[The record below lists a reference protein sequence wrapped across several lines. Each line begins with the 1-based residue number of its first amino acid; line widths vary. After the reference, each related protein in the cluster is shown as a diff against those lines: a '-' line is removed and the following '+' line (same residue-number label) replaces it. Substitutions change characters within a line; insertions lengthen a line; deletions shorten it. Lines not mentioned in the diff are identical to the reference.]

1 MAEDDLAPAI
11 RAKARAEAFAEA
23 AKLCRKRAED
33 YAFVMRLNDC
43 ARALQG
49 VADQLDRKAQDAA
62 HA

>member
-1 MAEDDLAPAI
+1 MGDDDLAPAI
-11 RAKARAEAFAEA
+11 RANARAEAFAEA
-23 AKLCRKRAED
+23 ATMCRQRAED

-49 VADQLDRKAQDAA
+49 VAEKLDRKASEAA